1 MAGTGRVGMY
11 ISRSESSCRY
21 PRPKSHWVVSKR
33 TGCFTCLIF
42 PRTLMAVV
50 VFVKAYVK
58 KHMNVQEAEYL
69 LNHFSREEMTSVDMF
84 GLD

>member
-1 MAGTGRVGMY
+1 MV
-11 ISRSESSCRY
+11 
-21 PRPKSHWVVSKR
+21 
-33 TGCFTCLIF
+33 
-42 PRTLMAVV
+42 VV